1 MCKAQS
7 GRRMENLYTGHTFRA
22 FVRDGNRQADCLS
35 LLVFFSCLVQNEPIL
50 EQPAGSVLPK
60 MVPLKTVFQYF
71 HLLKTSLSLGA
82 YGAESMK
89 PLQLWHRSPCYKQLR
104 KSLPFS
110 RVRPL
115 VRLAKPFIDKKGKKR
130 FTGNRQALKRSQEY
144 PRPFCVRAAALT
156 AERMGFA

>member
-1 MCKAQS
+1 M
-7 GRRMENLYTGHTFRA
+7 GNTLRA

-60 MVPLKTVFQYF
+60 MVPLKTVFEYF
-71 HLLKTSLSLGA
+71 HFSKTSLRLGV

-89 PLQLWHRSPCYKQLR
+89 PLHLWHRSPCYKQLR
-104 KSLPFS
+104 KSIPFS

-130 FTGNRQALKRSQEY
+130 FTGDRRALKRSQEY
-144 PRPFCVRAAALT
+144 PRPFCGRAAALT
-156 AERMGFA
+156 ADRMGFA